1 MGNGVQKLAALQD
14 IDVMIRESQKEEE
27 MGFSTQGMR
36 DLEGAREK
44 LAEQIEGR
52 SLRLYE
58 RLRKRY
64 ERAVVPVID
73 HKCVGCQNM
82 VPTARRRSG
91 EDRKTNQ
98 VVVCENCGRILFF
111 V

>member
-1 MGNGVQKLAALQD
+1 MADGVQKLAALQD
-14 IDVMIRESQKEEE
+14 IDAMLRERGKEEE
-27 MGFSTQGMR
+27 MGFSTTGLDELR
-36 DLEGAREK
+36 EAREK

-52 SLRLYE
+52 AMRLYV

-64 ERAVVPVID
+64 DRAVVPVIE

-82 VPTARRRSG
+82 VPTAMRRSG
-91 EDRKTNQ
+91 EDRTTNS